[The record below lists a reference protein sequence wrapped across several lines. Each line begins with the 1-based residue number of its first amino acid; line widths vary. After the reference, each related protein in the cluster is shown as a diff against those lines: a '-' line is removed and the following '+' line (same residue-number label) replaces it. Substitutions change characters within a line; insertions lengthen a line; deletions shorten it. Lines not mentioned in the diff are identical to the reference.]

1 MIQVLLNILIIG
13 KTLKERGNWKLIKH
27 SRNQLKDF
35 ILCRTGMNKLP
46 FLSLPFYWYRNY
58 NHLRKDLRLLWRL
71 QTFGFLFTPGVKQ
84 DTKDYLNSYISGGR

>member
-46 FLSLPFYWYRNY
+46 FLSLPFYWYR
-58 NHLRKDLRLLWRL
+58 LLKGPEVLLWRL